1 MAKEA
6 ARLARKVLGHEV
18 EIIWFGS
25 WPLGRAQARSDIDLA
40 MAFAAGPIS
49 LERMAVLRE
58 VVDNFPTLYE
68 IDLVDLASV
77 GQSLRTEILLR
88 RTGIPLQQSEN
99 DRFGMLRYAGAPD
112 RREAAYI

>member
-1 MAKEA
+1 MNGSDVLQSEAVRRPTEVAKEA

-40 MAFAAGPIS
+40 MAAAGPIP
-49 LERMAVLRE
+49 LERMTALRE

-77 GQSLRTEILLR
+77 GQSLRTEILLHGVR
-88 RTGIPLQQSEN
+88 L
-99 DRFGMLRYAGAPD
+99 
-112 RREAAYI
+112 

>member
-1 MAKEA
+1 MLQSDTARRPTEVAKEA

-40 MAFAAGPIS
+40 MAAAGPIS

-58 VVDNFPTLYE
+58 AVDNFPTLYE

-77 GQSLRTEILLR
+77 GQSLRTEILLHGVR
-88 RTGIPLQQSEN
+88 L
-99 DRFGMLRYAGAPD
+99 
-112 RREAAYI
+112 